1 MSKATQKKRYIIP
14 FAERRKFDIV
24 VAMIGVVLLGT
35 ATAFVWYA
43 VANGAGDLVAI
54 LTAGLLTA
62 AFGCALTALVTGRM
76 AWLLLGSWMPF

>member
-1 MSKATQKKRYIIP
+1 MSRVVQKKKYIVP
-14 FAERRKFDIV
+14 FTKRRKFDVV
-24 VAMIGVVLLGT
+24 VAVISVVLLGA

-62 AFGCALTALVTGRM
+62 GFGCALTALVTGRM
-76 AWLLLGSWMPF
+76 AWLLLGAWMPY